1 MLPQGDVPT
10 QSNVNRIAAKGLHH
24 AIFRQLMFHQSCI
37 RQCFFLTCDLAAS
50 IMFVAIS
57 GEAYG
62 VPTMQQ
68 LLRWIDDWIDER
80 LWIVLGAHSI
90 VLVTLFSALF
100 FV

>member
-1 MLPQGDVPT
+1 
-10 QSNVNRIAAKGLHH
+10 
-24 AIFRQLMFHQSCI
+24 
-37 RQCFFLTCDLAAS
+37 
-50 IMFVAIS
+50 
-57 GEAYG
+57 
-62 VPTMQQ
+62 MQQ